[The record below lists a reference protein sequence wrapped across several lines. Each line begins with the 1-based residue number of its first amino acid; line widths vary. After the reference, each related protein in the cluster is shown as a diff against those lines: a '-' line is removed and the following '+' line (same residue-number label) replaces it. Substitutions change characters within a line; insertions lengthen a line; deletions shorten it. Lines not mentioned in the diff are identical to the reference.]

1 MRFLLLLCVLGC
13 SLPGEEPS
21 ASVPFKGPSQPP
33 EQMIFFAVLEG
44 LYRDGVSTAAASSIA
59 VLDPESGIPLNF
71 VYNCPL
77 CMPALNAFRV
87 YLERPDFL
95 GNKAGS
101 NTFGGGL
108 DAWTLERVLSGD
120 RETRLDALH
129 GLVQGWVEIRLG
141 SLNLTRGQRTAW
153 GRQLSAMREK
163 GNALLAE
170 YQEQEEGPYAE
181 FYSDWKRCAVCDG
194 SSDAGEWE
202 DPQ

>member
-1 MRFLLLLCVLGC
+1 MRFLILLCVLGC
-13 SLPGEEPS
+13 SLPGEKPS
-21 ASVPFKGPSQPP
+21 VSVPSKVPSQPS
-33 EQMIFFAVLEG
+33 EQMIFFGVLEG
-44 LYRDGVSTAAASSIA
+44 LYRDGVSTEAASSIA
-59 VLDPESGIPLNF
+59 ALDPGSGIPLNF

-77 CMPALNAFRV
+77 CMPALDAFRV

-95 GNKAGS
+95 GKKAGS

-108 DAWTLERVLSGD
+108 DASTLERVLSGD
-120 RETRLDALH
+120 RETRLEALH
-129 GLVQGWVEIRLG
+129 GLVQGWVETRLG
-141 SLNLTRGQRTAW
+141 SLALTRGERTAW
-153 GRQLSAMREK
+153 GRQLSRLREK

-170 YQEQEEGPYAE
+170 YQEQEEGPYVE

>member
-44 LYRDGVSTAAASSIA
+44 LYLDGVSTESASSLA
-59 VLDPESGIPLNF
+59 ALDPESGIPLNF

-101 NTFGGGL
+101 NTFGEGL
-108 DAWTLERVLSGD
+108 DAWTFERVFSGD
-120 RETRLDALH
+120 REARLDALH
-129 GLVQGWVEIRLG
+129 ALVQGWVEIRLG
-141 SLNLTRGQRTAW
+141 SLGLTHGQRTAW
-153 GRQLSAMREK
+153 GRQLSDMREK
-163 GNALLAE
+163 GNALLAV

-181 FYSDWKRCAVCDG
+181 FYGDWKRCAVCDG
-194 SSDAGEWE
+194 SSDAGAWGN
-202 DPQ
+202 PQ